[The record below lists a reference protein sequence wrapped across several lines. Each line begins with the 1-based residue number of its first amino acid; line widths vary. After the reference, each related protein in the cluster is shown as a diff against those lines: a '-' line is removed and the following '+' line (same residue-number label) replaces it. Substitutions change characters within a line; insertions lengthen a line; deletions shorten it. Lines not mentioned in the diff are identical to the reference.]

1 MSALLSPTKPV
12 RTRFKVPGEGAYELQ
27 MDLAPPVW
35 RTPATTTVASGSAG
49 GAVSSGTG
57 SSSSTATRPSAAQ
70 LSGSSLGLPRVTK
83 LSFAA
88 DCTVSPDATVPSTST
103 SPVRPPSP
111 GSSGSASS
119 LFSFRKLTGLGLGK
133 LSSGGGDDD
142 SGSGSGGYNTSSS
155 TTTRDRDSMVPRA
168 PPRIATSD
176 TTRRDGDGFIEAP
189 GVHANSNVT
198 EVGANFVST
207 ALSPST
213 SGVLAYNVGEI
224 IVLLDFATQTA
235 TELSLAGIVRTG
247 VSGNVRAGVSCH
259 SIAVREGLRLVVG
272 CVNGEVLYYPDVI
285 ASSAAPGV
293 RRNRITMTESTSKT
307 DGSGG
312 SLTSA
317 GAPSGGSSSITNV
330 ASNSTYSIV
339 PPPIFYNRDGVL
351 NGSRVV
357 ALRWLPGPPTQL
369 RFAAL
374 HADGAIIVHDARQ
387 RPATASN
394 LRGAGHAAAAATA
407 VMSPIDESGKNDGAE
422 NGGSTERGAVVGGI
436 VPSHRRMANSALG
449 AAAATSAATG
459 GLGPHDVLITRQGK
473 GKRGSA
479 ATVWQIGRSA
489 ATACDFSPAWG
500 GDSCVVAVA
509 GRDGYLRVVDVGRE
523 AAIAAFRSYFGA
535 LLCVAWSPDGRY
547 VAAGGED
554 DLISIWSV
562 ADERLV
568 ARLDG
573 HTSWVS
579 AVAWDAALCTAG
591 RYRLGSA
598 GQDAKLLL
606 WDFAL
611 DALHRRTSLRTTGSA
626 VVQLRT
632 YRRESAASSGAG
644 SSAALNGTST
654 LPTAPSAWMA
664 GKLGRLRGV
673 TSNAASNAISNS
685 GDTPGDTVGSMSGLD
700 GHAPTTCVM
709 PVIVPAPGRADVPI
723 VEPVVAHVAH
733 GEPLTDVWFDDRGVF
748 TADASGGVK
757 LWSRPPQYNVPEL
770 SLGKGRAHASG
781 TDGLSGLLGGPSDLD

>member
-27 MDLAPPVW
+27 MDLPPPVW
-35 RTPATTTVASGSAG
+35 RAPATTTVAASSTSGT
-49 GAVSSGTG
+49 VSSGSTTTST
-57 SSSSTATRPSAAQ
+57 SSATRPSAAQ
-70 LSGSSLGLPRVTK
+70 MSGSSLGLPRVTK

-88 DCTVSPDATVPSTST
+88 ECTVSPDATTPATSS

-111 GSSGSASS
+111 VGSGSGSASS
-119 LFSFRKLTGLGLGK
+119 LFSFRKLTSLGLGK
-133 LSSGGGDDD
+133 LSSSGGDDD
-142 SGSGSGGYNTSSS
+142 STAGGGTTNSSS
-155 TTTRDRDSMVPRA
+155 NPMTRDRDTIVPRV

-176 TTRRDGDGFIEAP
+176 GPRRDGDVFSDGI
-189 GVHANSNVT
+189 GVNSGSNAAVVSANNLST
-198 EVGANFVST
+198 VSS
-207 ALSPST
+207 LPT
-213 SGVLAYNVGEI
+213 SGVLAYNAGEI
-224 IVLLDFATQTA
+224 IVLLDLTTQVA
-235 TELSLAGIVRTG
+235 TELPLVMVA
-247 VSGNVRAGVSCH
+247 RAAVSCH
-259 SIAVREGLRLVVG
+259 AIAVREGLRLVVG
-272 CVNGEVLYYPDVI
+272 CVNGEVLYYSDVV
-285 ASSAAPGV
+285 AAAAAPTV
-293 RRNRITMTESTSKT
+293 RRCRVTMTEGTGKGS
-307 DGSGG
+307 GSGG
-312 SLTSA
+312 SLSSTGLSLNN
-317 GAPSGGSSSITNV
+317 PSSSTNPV
-330 ASNSTYSIV
+330 TNNSSYPAA
-339 PPPIFYNRDGVL
+339 PPPMFYNRDGLL
-351 NGSRVV
+351 NSTRVV

-374 HADGAIIVHDARQ
+374 HADGAIIIHDARQ

-394 LRGAGHAAAAATA
+394 LRGAGHASA
-407 VMSPIDESGKNDGAE
+407 VVGPTDESGKNDGAE
-422 NGGSTERGAVVGGI
+422 NTGSAERGATGGGI
-436 VPSHRRMANSALG
+436 APSHRRTGSSALG
-449 AAAATSAATG
+449 AVATSSAAAS
-459 GLGPHDVLITRQGK
+459 GLGPHEVLVTRQGK

-523 AAIAAFRSYFGA
+523 APIVAFRSYFGA

-579 AVAWDAALCTAG
+579 SVAWDAALCTAG

-626 VVQLRT
+626 VVQLRP
-632 YRRESAASSGAG
+632 YRRESAATSGTG
-644 SSAALNGTST
+644 SSAAPNGTPSMQ
-654 LPTAPSAWMA
+654 TAPSAWMA

-673 TSNAASNAISNS
+673 GSSAASNASTNS
-685 GDTPGDTVGSMSGLD
+685 GDTPGDTVSITSGSD
-700 GHAPTTCVM
+700 GHAATICTM
-709 PVIVPAPGRADVPI
+709 PVIVPAPGRVDVPI
-723 VEPVVAHVAH
+723 VEPVVAHFAH

-748 TADASGGVK
+748 TADASGVVK

-770 SLGKGRAHASG
+770 SLGKGRAHTSSG
-781 TDGLSGLLGGPSDLD
+781 TDGLSSLLGVGGPSDLD